1 MSHKLIRAYILM
13 SFNFFLSTE
22 IKSWDTILLIQ
33 VCVALGLIMFWNSRL
48 QMDILGCKED
58 RLIPP
63 VPRAFFFFFFLL
75 LADEFNV

>member
-13 SFNFFLSTE
+13 SFKFFLSTE
-22 IKSWDTILLIQ
+22 LKSWDTILLIQ

-58 RLIPP
+58 RLIPTFP
-63 VPRAFFFFFFLL
+63 GLFFFFLFL
-75 LADEFNV
+75 LADELNV